1 MVPNLVPIALVMGL
15 MGLTKIPVDLNNL
28 LIASIA
34 LGIAVDDT
42 IHFLHHFKTGLMET
56 NDCESA
62 IGIAAH
68 HAARA
73 MVGTSLIL
81 GAGFLVYV
89 AALNAAIA
97 RFGVLIGLTVLAALV
112 VDLILLPAILRIAY
126 GDRSVNPAV

>member
-1 MVPNLVPIALVMGL
+1 MPIACHGPH
-15 MGLTKIPVDLNNL
+15 GSYNIPVDLNNL

-42 IHFLHHFKTGLMET
+42 IHFLHHFQTGLRET
-56 NDCESA
+56 SDCERA
-62 IGIAAH
+62 IAAAAH

-97 RFGVLIGLTVLAALV
+97 RFGVLIGLTVLAALI
-112 VDLILLPAILRIAY
+112 VDLILLPAILRLAY
-126 GDRSVNPAV
+126 GSYQATASK